1 MRQIDLFEQE
11 TNSKRNIKC
20 QGYRQ
25 CSTLEGQKDYYGDI
39 IQKSNGV
46 KKSIG
51 VKKQPHPLPPKYG
64 LSYITPFWKLL
75 SLIFSTQS
83 VILLLFLLF

>member
-25 CSTLEGQKDYYGDI
+25 CSTLEGQKDYYGEI
-39 IQKSNGV
+39 IQNSKWV
-46 KKSIG
+46 KKIQG
-51 VKKQPHPLPPKYG
+51 GKK
-64 LSYITPFWKLL
+64 
-75 SLIFSTQS
+75 TQGGQ
-83 VILLLFLLF
+83 

>member
-25 CSTLEGQKDYYGDI
+25 CSTFEGQKDYYKNI
-39 IQKSNGV
+39 IQNSKWV
-46 KKSIG
+46 KKNSRG
-51 VKKQPHPLPPKYG
+51 
-64 LSYITPFWKLL
+64 
-75 SLIFSTQS
+75 
-83 VILLLFLLF
+83 